1 MRETLWR
8 SAPLVYAAVMADTVA
23 TSPLPLRSLKIQ
35 APIMLVSLAHGSTH
49 WVVATFYLL
58 LPSLS
63 SGLGLNYTETGFL
76 VSSLFIGSV
85 IANLPSGALVDLT
98 GRRIAIQIAS
108 LLLCTVALAA
118 LGIVTG
124 FAALC
129 LCLGLLGI
137 ANVMWHPAAISWLSI
152 QLPKNRG
159 YSMAVHSLFANL
171 GDAAGPVA
179 AGWMLLSF
187 SWQHTAEIN
196 ALVCIVCAIAL
207 GAFLGRGQRNLE
219 MPRRPH
225 AKEYWSGLATLLR
238 SRAQWSFFLMA
249 GCRTLTQTGLL
260 AFLPLY
266 LSHDLGLSPFG
277 MGLAMMVLQLGG
289 MIATPF
295 AGVLSDRIG
304 RRPVVLAG
312 MFSTTIVVLALTF
325 IKDPI
330 IYVAC
335 VSILG
340 FFMYATRPVVQSWQM
355 DRSPP
360 ELLASM
366 TGAMFMV
373 QAVMS
378 GAAPL
383 IGGVL
388 ADHFGLISVF
398 YFLAASV
405 LLANILCF
413 TIPKTEHGA

>member
-1 MRETLWR
+1 MLRPMAAETAL
-8 SAPLVYAAVMADTVA
+8 A
-23 TSPLPLRSLKIQ
+23 SPLPFRSVKTQL
-35 APIMLVSLAHGSTH
+35 PIMLVSLAHGSTH

-63 SGLGLNYTETGFL
+63 KELGLNYTETGFL
-76 VSSLFIGSV
+76 VTSLFIGSV
-85 IANLPSGALVDLT
+85 IANLPSGMLVDLT
-98 GRRIAIQIAS
+98 GRRIVFQIAS
-108 LLLCTVALAA
+108 LLLCTISLAA
-118 LGIVTG
+118 IGIVTG

-129 LCLGLLGI
+129 CCLGLLGI

-152 QLPKNRG
+152 RLPRNRG

-179 AGWMLLSF
+179 AGWMLLSL

-196 ALVCIVCAIAL
+196 ALSCVVCAIAVA
-207 GAFLGRGQRNLE
+207 AFLGRSEHGAA
-219 MPRRPH
+219 MPRRPDAH
-225 AKEYWSGLATLLR
+225 AYWSGLAALMR

-266 LSHDLGLSPFG
+266 LSRDLGMSPFA
-277 MGLAMMVLQLGG
+277 MGIAMMVLQLGG

-312 MFSTTIVVLALTF
+312 MSSTTVVVIALTF
-325 IKDPI
+325 VKDPA

-340 FFMYATRPVVQSWQM
+340 FFMYATRPVIQSWQM

-366 TGAMFMV
+366 TGAMFAV

-378 GAAPL
+378 GAAPVA
-383 IGGVL
+383 GGLL
-388 ADHFGLISVF
+388 ADRFGLISVF

-405 LLANILCF
+405 LIANLLCLM
-413 TIPKTEHGA
+413 IPKSEHGT

>member
-1 MRETLWR
+1 MTVET
-8 SAPLVYAAVMADTVA
+8 AAETPLA
-23 TSPLPLRSLKIQ
+23 LRSLKVQ
-35 APIMLVSLAHGSTH
+35 LPIMLVSLAHGSTH

-63 SGLGLNYTETGFL
+63 RGLGLTYTETGFL
-76 VSSLFIGSV
+76 VTSLFVGSV
-85 IANLPSGALVDLT
+85 LANLPSGMLVDLT

-108 LLLCTVALAA
+108 LLLCTISLGA
-118 LGIVTG
+118 LGIVSG
-124 FAALC
+124 FTMLC
-129 LCLGLLGI
+129 ACLGMLGI
-137 ANVMWHPAAISWLSI
+137 ANVMWHPAAISFLSQ

-159 YSMAVHSLFANL
+159 YSMAVHSVFANL

-179 AGWMLLSF
+179 AGWMLPSL

-196 ALVCIVCAIAL
+196 ALVCVICAATL
-207 GAFLGRGQRNLE
+207 VAFFGMSERQTASA
-219 MPRRPH
+219 RRPS
-225 AKEYWSGLATLLR
+225 AQQYWSGLALLLR

-266 LSHDLGLSPFG
+266 LAHDLGLSPFA
-277 MGLAMMVLQLGG
+277 MGLAMMALQLGG

-295 AGVLSDRIG
+295 AGILSDRIG

-312 MFSTTIVVLALTF
+312 MVSTTVVVVALTF
-325 IKDPI
+325 IRDPI

-335 VSILG
+335 VSVLG
-340 FFMYATRPVVQSWQM
+340 FFMYATRPVIQSWQM

-373 QAVMS
+373 QAMMS
-378 GAAPL
+378 AIAPL
-383 IGGVL
+383 IGGML
-388 ADHFGLISVF
+388 ADRYGLLSVF

-405 LLANILCF
+405 LLANLLCF
-413 TIPKTEHGA
+413 TIPKTEHGP

>member
-1 MRETLWR
+1 
-8 SAPLVYAAVMADTVA
+8 
-23 TSPLPLRSLKIQ
+23 
-35 APIMLVSLAHGSTH
+35 MLVSLAHGSTH

-63 SGLGLNYTETGFL
+63 RSLDLNYTETGFL
-76 VSSLFIGSV
+76 VTSLFIGSV
-85 IANLPSGALVDLT
+85 LANLPSGMLVDLT
-98 GRRIAIQIAS
+98 GRRVAIQIAS

-118 LGIVTG
+118 LGVVTG

-137 ANVMWHPAAISWLSI
+137 ANVMWHPAAISFLSI
-152 QLPKNRG
+152 HLPKNRG
-159 YSMAVHSLFANL
+159 YSMAVHSVFANL

-179 AGWMLLSF
+179 AGWMLLSL

-196 ALVCIVCAIAL
+196 ALPCVLCAVAVA
-207 GAFLGRGQRNLE
+207 AFFGRSAGDADSA
-219 MPRRPH
+219 RRPD
-225 AKEYWSGLATLLR
+225 ARQYWSGLATLMR

-266 LSHDLGLSPFG
+266 LAHDLGMSPFA

-295 AGVLSDRIG
+295 AGILSDRVG

-312 MFSTTIVVLALTF
+312 MVSTTVVVVALTF
-325 IKDPI
+325 IRDPM

-335 VSILG
+335 VSVLG
-340 FFMYATRPVVQSWQM
+340 FFMYATRPVIQSWQM

-378 GAAPL
+378 AAAPL
-383 IGGVL
+383 IGGML
-388 ADHFGLISVF
+388 ADRYGLIAVF

-405 LLANILCF
+405 LIANLLCL

>member
-1 MRETLWR
+1 
-8 SAPLVYAAVMADTVA
+8 
-23 TSPLPLRSLKIQ
+23 
-35 APIMLVSLAHGSTH
+35 MLVSLAHGSTH

-58 LPSLS
+58 LPAMSR
-63 SGLGLNYTETGFL
+63 GLGLNYTETGFL
-76 VSSLFIGSV
+76 VTSLFIGSV
-85 IANLPSGALVDLT
+85 LANLPSGMLVDLT
-98 GRRIAIQIAS
+98 GRRVAIQIAS
-108 LLLCTVALAA
+108 LLLCTIALAA
-118 LGIVTG
+118 LGVVTG

-137 ANVMWHPAAISWLSI
+137 ANVMWHPAAISFLSI

-159 YSMAVHSLFANL
+159 YSMAVHSVFANL

-179 AGWMLLSF
+179 AGWMLLSL
-187 SWQHTAEIN
+187 SWQHAAEIN
-196 ALVCIVCAIAL
+196 ALPCVLCAVAVAAFFGRSRGIAD
-207 GAFLGRGQRNLE
+207 AT
-219 MPRRPH
+219 RRPD
-225 AKEYWSGLATLLR
+225 AKQYWSGLAMLMR

-266 LSHDLGLSPFG
+266 LAHDLGLSPFA

-295 AGVLSDRIG
+295 AGILSDRIG

-312 MFSTTIVVLALTF
+312 MVSTTIVVVALTF
-325 IKDPI
+325 IRDPM

-335 VSILG
+335 VSVLG
-340 FFMYATRPVVQSWQM
+340 FFMYATRPVIQSWQM

-378 GAAPL
+378 AAAPL
-383 IGGVL
+383 IGGML
-388 ADHFGLISVF
+388 ADRYGLIAVF

-405 LLANILCF
+405 LMANLLCL

>member
-1 MRETLWR
+1 MTAESVT
-8 SAPLVYAAVMADTVA
+8 AGTI
-23 TSPLPLRSLKIQ
+23 PLRSLKTQ
-35 APIMLVSLAHGSTH
+35 LPIMLVSLAHGSTH

-76 VSSLFIGSV
+76 VTSLFIGSV
-85 IANLPSGALVDLT
+85 LANLPSGALVDLT

-108 LLLCTVALAA
+108 LLLCTVSLAA
-118 LGIVTG
+118 LGVVTG

-129 LCLGLLGI
+129 LSLGLLGI

-196 ALVCIVCAIAL
+196 ALVCIVCAIAV
-207 GAFLGRGQRNLE
+207 GAFLGRSHASADT
-219 MPRRPH
+219 PRRPQ
-225 AKEYWSGLATLLR
+225 AKEYWSGLAALLR

-266 LSHDLGLSPFG
+266 LSHDLGMSPFA
-277 MGLAMMVLQLGG
+277 MGIAMMVLQLGG

-312 MFSTTIVVLALTF
+312 MASTTVVVVALTF
-325 IKDPI
+325 IKDPV

-335 VSILG
+335 VSVLG
-340 FFMYATRPVVQSWQM
+340 FFMYATRPVIQSWQM

-360 ELLASM
+360 EMIASM

-378 GAAPL
+378 ASAPL
-383 IGGVL
+383 IGGLL
-388 ADHFGLISVF
+388 ADRFGLISVF
-398 YFLAASV
+398 YFLAVSV
-405 LLANILCF
+405 LLANLLCL

>member
-1 MRETLWR
+1 MTAETTAE
-8 SAPLVYAAVMADTVA
+8 SPAESGVA
-23 TSPLPLRSLKIQ
+23 LRSLRTQ
-35 APIMLVSLAHGSTH
+35 FPIMLVSLAHGSTH

-63 SGLGLNYTETGFL
+63 TGLGLNYTETGFL
-76 VSSLFIGSV
+76 VTSLFVGSML
-85 IANLPSGALVDLT
+85 ANLPSGMLVDLT
-98 GRRIAIQIAS
+98 GKRIAIQIAS
-108 LLLCTVALAA
+108 LLLCTVALAS
-118 LGIVTG
+118 LGFVTG
-124 FAALC
+124 FTALC
-129 LCLGLLGI
+129 LCLGLLGV
-137 ANVMWHPAAISWLSI
+137 ANVLWHPAAISWLSI

-159 YSMAVHSLFANL
+159 YSMAVHSVFANL

-179 AGWMLLSF
+179 AGWMLLSI

-196 ALVCIVCAIAL
+196 SLTCVVCAIAVAAFFGRSDRSA
-207 GAFLGRGQRNLE
+207 GA
-219 MPRRPH
+219 PRRPN
-225 AKEYWSGLATLLR
+225 AKQYWSGLATLLR

-266 LSHDLGLSPFG
+266 LSHDLGMSPFA
-277 MGLAMMVLQLGG
+277 MGLAMMALQLGG
-289 MIATPF
+289 IVATPF
-295 AGVLSDRIG
+295 AGILSDRIG

-312 MFSTTIVVLALTF
+312 MVSTTIVVLALTF
-325 IKDPI
+325 IRDPM

-335 VSILG
+335 VSVLG
-340 FFMYATRPVVQSWQM
+340 FFMYATRPVIQSWQM

-378 GAAPL
+378 GTAPL
-383 IGGVL
+383 IGGML
-388 ADHFGLISVF
+388 ADRYGLISVF

-405 LLANILCF
+405 LIANLLCLV
-413 TIPKTEHGA
+413 IPKTEHGT

>member
-1 MRETLWR
+1 MR
-8 SAPLVYAAVMADTVA
+8 LVYARCMTVEAAAEGAVA
-23 TSPLPLRSLKIQ
+23 LRSLKTQ
-35 APIMLVSLAHGSTH
+35 LPIMLVSAAHGSTH
-49 WVVATFYLL
+49 WAVATFYLL

-63 SGLGLNYTETGFL
+63 RGLGLNYTETGFL
-76 VSSLFIGSV
+76 VTSLFIGSV
-85 IANLPSGALVDLT
+85 IANLPSGMLVDLT
-98 GRRIAIQIAS
+98 GRRIAFQIAS
-108 LLLCTVALAA
+108 LLLCTISLAA
-118 LGIVTG
+118 LGLVTG

-196 ALVCIVCAIAL
+196 ALTCIICAVAL
-207 GAFLGRGQRNLE
+207 AAFLGRSDRSAA
-219 MPRRPH
+219 MPRRPN
-225 AKEYWSGLATLLR
+225 ARQYWAGLAGLMR

-260 AFLPLY
+260 TFLPLY
-266 LSHDLGLSPFG
+266 LSHDLGLSPFA

-312 MFSTTIVVLALTF
+312 MGSTTVVVLALTLVR
-325 IKDPI
+325 DPV
-330 IYVAC
+330 IYVVC
-335 VSILG
+335 VSVLG
-340 FFMYATRPVVQSWQM
+340 FFMYATRPVIQSWQM

-383 IGGVL
+383 IGGLL
-388 ADHFGLISVF
+388 ADRYGLIAVF
-398 YFLAASV
+398 YLFAASV
-405 LLANILCF
+405 LLGNLLCL
-413 TIPKTEHGA
+413 TVPKTEHAT

>member
-1 MRETLWR
+1 MMTAE
-8 SAPLVYAAVMADTVA
+8 SAASPPVA
-23 TSPLPLRSLKIQ
+23 LRSVKVQL
-35 APIMLVSLAHGSTH
+35 PIMLVSLAHGSTH
-49 WVVATFYLL
+49 WVVGTFYLL

-63 SGLGLNYTETGFL
+63 RGLGLNYTETGFL
-76 VSSLFIGSV
+76 VTSLFIGSV
-85 IANLPSGALVDLT
+85 IANLPSGMLVDLT

-118 LGIVTG
+118 IGVVTG
-124 FAALC
+124 FATQC

-137 ANVMWHPAAISWLSI
+137 ANVMWHPAAISFLSI

-159 YSMAVHSLFANL
+159 YSMAVHSVFANL

-187 SWQHTAEIN
+187 SWQHTAEVN
-196 ALVCIVCAIAL
+196 AVACVICAIAL
-207 GAFLGRGQRNLE
+207 AAFFGVNERDTAAT
-219 MPRRPH
+219 RRPN
-225 AKEYWSGLATLLR
+225 ARQYWAGLAVLMR

-266 LSHDLGLSPFG
+266 LSHDLGLSPFA
-277 MGLAMMVLQLGG
+277 MGLAMMALQLGG
-289 MIATPF
+289 LVATPF
-295 AGVLSDRIG
+295 AGILSDRIG

-312 MFSTTIVVLALTF
+312 MISTTIIVLALTF
-325 IKDPI
+325 IRDPM

-335 VSILG
+335 VSVLG

-373 QAVMS
+373 QALMS
-378 GAAPL
+378 AIAPV
-383 IGGVL
+383 IGGML
-388 ADHFGLISVF
+388 ADRFGLISVF

-405 LLANILCF
+405 LLANLLCL
-413 TIPKTEHGA
+413 TMPKTEYDS

>member
-1 MRETLWR
+1 MTAETAAE
-8 SAPLVYAAVMADTVA
+8 APIA
-23 TSPLPLRSLKIQ
+23 LRTLKIQ
-35 APIMLVSLAHGSTH
+35 LPIMLVSLAHGSTH

-63 SGLGLNYTETGFL
+63 SSLGLNYTETGFL
-76 VSSLFIGSV
+76 VTALFIGSV
-85 IANLPSGALVDLT
+85 VANLPSGMLVDLT

-108 LLLCTVALAA
+108 LLLCTISLAA
-118 LGIVTG
+118 LGVVTG
-124 FAALC
+124 FAMLC
-129 LCLGLLGI
+129 VCLGLLGI
-137 ANVMWHPAAISWLSI
+137 ANVMWHPAAISFLSL

-159 YSMAVHSLFANL
+159 YSMAVHSVFANL

-179 AGWMLLSF
+179 AGWMLLSL

-196 ALVCIVCAIAL
+196 ALVCVVCAVVLAAFFGL
-207 GAFLGRGQRNLE
+207 SERGTGAV
-219 MPRRPH
+219 RRPD
-225 AKEYWSGLATLLR
+225 AKQYWSGLALLMR

-266 LSHDLGLSPFG
+266 LAHDLGMSPFA

-295 AGVLSDRIG
+295 AGILSDRIG

-312 MFSTTIVVLALTF
+312 MVSTTIVVVALTF
-325 IKDPI
+325 IRDPM

-335 VSILG
+335 VSVLG
-340 FFMYATRPVVQSWQM
+340 FFMYATRPVIQSWQM

-373 QAVMS
+373 QAMMS
-378 GAAPL
+378 AAAPL
-383 IGGVL
+383 IGGML
-388 ADHFGLISVF
+388 ADRYGLIAVF

-405 LLANILCF
+405 LMANLLCL
-413 TIPKTEHGA
+413 TIPKTEHGT

>member
-1 MRETLWR
+1 MTAET
-8 SAPLVYAAVMADTVA
+8 AAQTPLAF
-23 TSPLPLRSLKIQ
+23 RSLTTQ
-35 APIMLVSLAHGSTH
+35 LPIMLVSLAHGSTH

-63 SGLGLNYTETGFL
+63 SSLGLNYTETGFL
-76 VSSLFIGSV
+76 VTSLFIGSV
-85 IANLPSGALVDLT
+85 LANLPSGMLVDLT
-98 GRRIAIQIAS
+98 GRRIAIQVAS
-108 LLLCTVALAA
+108 LLLCTISLAA
-118 LGIVTG
+118 LGVVTG

-137 ANVMWHPAAISWLSI
+137 ANVMWHPAAISFLSI
-152 QLPKNRG
+152 LLPRNRG
-159 YSMAVHSLFANL
+159 YSMAVHSVFANL

-179 AGWMLLSF
+179 AGWMLLSL

-196 ALVCIVCAIAL
+196 ALICIIFAIAL
-207 GAFLGRGQRNLE
+207 TAFLGRSDRKAAAV
-219 MPRRPH
+219 RRPNT
-225 AKEYWSGLATLLR
+225 KQYWSGLARLMR

-266 LSHDLGLSPFG
+266 LAHDMGMSPFA
-277 MGLAMMVLQLGG
+277 MGLAMMALQLGG

-295 AGVLSDRIG
+295 AGILSDRIG

-312 MFSTTIVVLALTF
+312 MVSTTIVVVALTF
-325 IKDPI
+325 IRDPM

-335 VSILG
+335 VSVLG
-340 FFMYATRPVVQSWQM
+340 FFMYATRPVIQSWQM

-378 GAAPL
+378 GTAPI
-383 IGGVL
+383 IGGML
-388 ADHFGLISVF
+388 ADRYGLIAVF

-405 LLANILCF
+405 LLANLLCL

>member
-1 MRETLWR
+1 MTTETLVAA
-8 SAPLVYAAVMADTVA
+8 AP
-23 TSPLPLRSLKIQ
+23 SLRSLKTQ
-35 APIMLVSLAHGSTH
+35 FPILLVSIAHGSTH

-58 LPSLS
+58 LPALS
-63 SGLGLNYTETGFL
+63 TSLGLSYTETGLL
-76 VSSLFIGSV
+76 VTSLFAGSV

-98 GRRIAIQIAS
+98 GRRIGIQIAS
-108 LLLCTVALAA
+108 LLLCTASLAA

-129 LCLGLLGI
+129 FCLAMLGI
-137 ANVMWHPAAISWLSI
+137 ANVMWHPAAISFLSLR
-152 QLPKNRG
+152 LPNNRG

-196 ALVCIVCAIAL
+196 ALICILCAVAVGL
-207 GAFLGRGQRNLE
+207 LLGRGERERE
-219 MPRRPH
+219 MPRRLNFR
-225 AKEYWSGLATLLR
+225 EYWSGLCAVMQ

-266 LSHDLGLSPFG
+266 LAHDLGMSPFA

-312 MFSTTIVVLALTF
+312 MASTTIVVIALTF
-325 IKDPI
+325 VRDPM

-335 VSILG
+335 VSVLG
-340 FFMYATRPVVQSWQM
+340 FFMYATRPVIQSWQM

-360 ELLASM
+360 HLLASM

-378 GAAPL
+378 ATAPI
-383 IGGVL
+383 IGGML
-388 ADHFGLISVF
+388 ADRYGLLSVF

-405 LLANILCF
+405 LLANLLCF

>member
-1 MRETLWR
+1 MTAET
-8 SAPLVYAAVMADTVA
+8 AASPPVA
-23 TSPLPLRSLKIQ
+23 LRSLKVQ
-35 APIMLVSLAHGSTH
+35 LPIMLVSLAHGSTH

-76 VSSLFIGSV
+76 VTSLFIGSV
-85 IANLPSGALVDLT
+85 IANLPSGMLVDLT

-108 LLLCTVALAA
+108 LLLCTIALAA

-124 FAALC
+124 FAMLC
-129 LCLGLLGI
+129 LCLGLLGV
-137 ANVMWHPAAISWLSI
+137 ANVMWHPAAISFLSI

-159 YSMAVHSLFANL
+159 YSMAVHSVFANL

-187 SWQHTAEIN
+187 SWQHTAEVN
-196 ALVCIVCAIAL
+196 AFACVVCAIAL
-207 GAFLGRGQRNLE
+207 VAFFGVSERDAAVT
-219 MPRRPH
+219 RRPNVRQ
-225 AKEYWSGLATLLR
+225 YWSGLAVLMR

-266 LSHDLGLSPFG
+266 LSHDLGLSPFA
-277 MGLAMMVLQLGG
+277 MGLAMMALQLGG
-289 MIATPF
+289 LVATPF
-295 AGVLSDRIG
+295 AGILSDRIG

-312 MFSTTIVVLALTF
+312 MISTTIIVVALTF
-325 IKDPI
+325 IRDPI
-330 IYVAC
+330 AYVAC
-335 VSILG
+335 VSVLG

-373 QAVMS
+373 QALMS
-378 GAAPL
+378 AIAPV
-383 IGGVL
+383 IGGML
-388 ADHFGLISVF
+388 ADRFGLLSVF

-405 LLANILCF
+405 LLANLLCL
-413 TIPKTEHGA
+413 TMPKTEYGS

>member
-1 MRETLWR
+1 MTAESVT
-8 SAPLVYAAVMADTVA
+8 AGTV
-23 TSPLPLRSLKIQ
+23 PLRSLRTQ
-35 APIMLVSLAHGSTH
+35 LPIMLVGIAHGSTH

-76 VSSLFIGSV
+76 VTSLFLGSV
-85 IANLPSGALVDLT
+85 LANLPSGALVDLT

-108 LLLCTVALAA
+108 LLLCTVSLAA
-118 LGIVTG
+118 LGVVTG

-152 QLPKNRG
+152 RLPKNRG

-171 GDAAGPVA
+171 GDAVGPVV

-187 SWQHTAEIN
+187 SWQRTAEIN
-196 ALVCIVCAIAL
+196 ALVCIVCAVAL
-207 GAFLGRGQRNLE
+207 GAFLGRSPAGAD
-219 MPRRPH
+219 MPRRPRP
-225 AKEYWSGLATLLR
+225 KEYWSGLAVLLR

-266 LSHDLGLSPFG
+266 LAHDLGMSPFA
-277 MGLAMMVLQLGG
+277 MGIAMMVLQLGG

-312 MFSTTIVVLALTF
+312 MASTTVVVVALTF
-325 IKDPI
+325 IKDPV

-335 VSILG
+335 VSVLG
-340 FFMYATRPVVQSWQM
+340 FFMYATRPVIQSWQM

-360 ELLASM
+360 EMVASM

-373 QAVMS
+373 QAIMS
-378 GAAPL
+378 ASAPL
-383 IGGVL
+383 IGGLL
-388 ADHFGLISVF
+388 ADRFGLISVF
-398 YFLAASV
+398 YFLAVSV
-405 LLANILCF
+405 LLANLLCL

>member
-1 MRETLWR
+1 MT
-8 SAPLVYAAVMADTVA
+8 LVYADRAMTAETAAA
-23 TSPLPLRSLKIQ
+23 TTPAPALRSLKVQ
-35 APIMLVSLAHGSTH
+35 LPIMLVSLAHGSTH

-63 SGLGLNYTETGFL
+63 RSLGLNYTETGFL
-76 VSSLFIGSV
+76 VTSLFVGSV
-85 IANLPSGALVDLT
+85 LANLPSGMLVDLT
-98 GRRIAIQIAS
+98 GRRLAIQIAS

-124 FAALC
+124 FSLLC
-129 LCLGLLGI
+129 LCLGLLGV
-137 ANVMWHPAAISWLSI
+137 ANVMWHPAAISFLSL

-159 YSMAVHSLFANL
+159 YSMAVHSVFANL

-179 AGWMLLSF
+179 AGWMLLSLT
-187 SWQHTAEIN
+187 WQRTAEIN
-196 ALVCIVCAIAL
+196 ALACVLCAAAL
-207 GAFLGRGQRNLE
+207 LAFFGVNERN
-219 MPRRPH
+219 PSSVRRPS
-225 AKEYWSGLATLLR
+225 AKQYWAGFGLLMR

-266 LSHDLGLSPFG
+266 LSHDLGMSPFT

-295 AGVLSDRIG
+295 AGILSDRIG

-312 MFSTTIVVLALTF
+312 MFSTTVVVVALTF
-325 IKDPI
+325 IRDPM

-340 FFMYATRPVVQSWQM
+340 FFMYATRPVIQSWQM

-378 GAAPL
+378 AAAPL
-383 IGGVL
+383 IGGML
-388 ADHFGLISVF
+388 ADHYGLLSVF

-405 LLANILCF
+405 LLANLLCL

>member
-1 MRETLWR
+1 MLG
-8 SAPLVYAAVMADTVA
+8 VMTAESVTA
-23 TSPLPLRSLKIQ
+23 GTIPLRSLKTQ
-35 APIMLVSLAHGSTH
+35 LPIMLVSLAHGSTH

-76 VSSLFIGSV
+76 VTSLFIGSV
-85 IANLPSGALVDLT
+85 LANLPSGALVDLT

-108 LLLCTVALAA
+108 LLLCTVSLAA
-118 LGIVTG
+118 LGVVTG

-129 LCLGLLGI
+129 LSLGLLGI

-196 ALVCIVCAIAL
+196 ALVCIVCAIAV
-207 GAFLGRGQRNLE
+207 GAFLGRSHASADT
-219 MPRRPH
+219 PRRPQ
-225 AKEYWSGLATLLR
+225 AKEYWSGLAALLR

-266 LSHDLGLSPFG
+266 LSHDLGMSPFA
-277 MGLAMMVLQLGG
+277 MGIAMMVLQLGG

-312 MFSTTIVVLALTF
+312 MASTTVVVVALTF
-325 IKDPI
+325 IKDPV

-335 VSILG
+335 VSVLG
-340 FFMYATRPVVQSWQM
+340 FFMYATRPVIQSWQM

-360 ELLASM
+360 EMIASM

-378 GAAPL
+378 ASAPL
-383 IGGVL
+383 IGGLL
-388 ADHFGLISVF
+388 ADRFGLISVF
-398 YFLAASV
+398 YFLAVSV
-405 LLANILCF
+405 LLANLLCL

>member
-1 MRETLWR
+1 MTAET
-8 SAPLVYAAVMADTVA
+8 AAETTV
-23 TSPLPLRSLKIQ
+23 PLRSLKTQ
-35 APIMLVSLAHGSTH
+35 LPIMLVSLAHGSTH

-76 VSSLFIGSV
+76 VTSLFIGSV
-85 IANLPSGALVDLT
+85 IANLPSGMLVDLT
-98 GRRIAIQIAS
+98 GRRITIQIAS
-108 LLLCTVALAA
+108 LLLCTVSLAA

-124 FAALC
+124 FGALC

-179 AGWMLLSF
+179 AGWMLLSL
-187 SWQHTAEIN
+187 SWQHVAEIN
-196 ALVCIVCAIAL
+196 SLTCIVCAIVL
-207 GAFLGRGQRNLE
+207 LAFFGRSDRDTATTK
-219 MPRRPH
+219 RPN
-225 AKEYWSGLATLLR
+225 AKQYWSGLAILMR

-266 LSHDLGLSPFG
+266 LSHDLGMSPFA

-289 MIATPF
+289 MVATPF

-312 MFSTTIVVLALTF
+312 MVSTTVVVIALTF
-325 IKDPI
+325 IRDPM

-335 VSILG
+335 VSVLG
-340 FFMYATRPVVQSWQM
+340 FFMYATRPVIQSWQM

-378 GAAPL
+378 GSAPL
-383 IGGVL
+383 IGGLL

-405 LLANILCF
+405 LIANLLCL

>member
-1 MRETLWR
+1 MTAEAAT
-8 SAPLVYAAVMADTVA
+8 SAPIE
-23 TSPLPLRSLKIQ
+23 LRSLKVQ
-35 APIMLVSLAHGSTH
+35 LPIMLVSLAHGSTH

-76 VSSLFIGSV
+76 VTSLFIGSV
-85 IANLPSGALVDLT
+85 LANLPSGMLVDLT
-98 GRRIAIQIAS
+98 GRRIAIQIGS
-108 LLLCTVALAA
+108 LLLCTISLAA
-118 LGIVTG
+118 LGVVTG
-124 FAALC
+124 FAMLC
-129 LCLGLLGI
+129 VCLGLLGI
-137 ANVMWHPAAISWLSI
+137 ANVMWHPAAISFLSL

-159 YSMAVHSLFANL
+159 YSMAVHSVFANL

-179 AGWMLLSF
+179 AGWMLLSL

-196 ALVCIVCAIAL
+196 ALVCVICAVVMASFFGL
-207 GAFLGRGQRNLE
+207 NERSAGAS
-219 MPRRPH
+219 RRPN
-225 AKEYWSGLATLLR
+225 ARQYWSGLALLMR

-266 LSHDLGLSPFG
+266 LAHDLGMSPFA

-295 AGVLSDRIG
+295 AGILSDRIG

-312 MFSTTIVVLALTF
+312 MVSTTVVVVALTF
-325 IKDPI
+325 IRDPM

-335 VSILG
+335 VSVLG
-340 FFMYATRPVVQSWQM
+340 FFMYATRPVIQSWQM

-373 QAVMS
+373 QAMMS
-378 GAAPL
+378 AAAPL
-383 IGGVL
+383 IGGML
-388 ADHFGLISVF
+388 ADRYGLIAVF

-405 LLANILCF
+405 LMANLLCL

>member
-1 MRETLWR
+1 
-8 SAPLVYAAVMADTVA
+8 
-23 TSPLPLRSLKIQ
+23 
-35 APIMLVSLAHGSTH
+35 
-49 WVVATFYLL
+49 
-58 LPSLS
+58 
-63 SGLGLNYTETGFL
+63 
-76 VSSLFIGSV
+76 
-85 IANLPSGALVDLT
+85 
-98 GRRIAIQIAS
+98 
-108 LLLCTVALAA
+108 
-118 LGIVTG
+118 
-124 FAALC
+124 
-129 LCLGLLGI
+129 
-137 ANVMWHPAAISWLSI
+137 MWHPAAISFLSL

-159 YSMAVHSLFANL
+159 YSMAVHSVFANL

-179 AGWMLLSF
+179 AGWMLLSL

-196 ALVCIVCAIAL
+196 ALVCVICAVVMASFFGL
-207 GAFLGRGQRNLE
+207 NERSAGAS
-219 MPRRPH
+219 RRPN
-225 AKEYWSGLATLLR
+225 ARQYWSGLALLMR

-266 LSHDLGLSPFG
+266 LAHDLGMSPFA

-295 AGVLSDRIG
+295 AGILSDRIG

-312 MFSTTIVVLALTF
+312 MVSTTVVVVALTF
-325 IKDPI
+325 IRDPM

-335 VSILG
+335 VSVLG
-340 FFMYATRPVVQSWQM
+340 FFMYATRPVIQSWQM

-373 QAVMS
+373 QAMMS
-378 GAAPL
+378 AAAPL
-383 IGGVL
+383 IGGML
-388 ADHFGLISVF
+388 ADRYGLIAVF

-405 LLANILCF
+405 LMANLLCL

>member
-1 MRETLWR
+1 MTAETTLE
-8 SAPLVYAAVMADTVA
+8 AA
-23 TSPLPLRSLKIQ
+23 LPLRSLKTQ
-35 APIMLVSLAHGSTH
+35 LPIVLVSLAHGSTH

-76 VSSLFIGSV
+76 VTSLFIGSV
-85 IANLPSGALVDLT
+85 IANLPSGMLVDLT

-108 LLLCTVALAA
+108 LLLCTVSLAA
-118 LGIVTG
+118 LGMVTG
-124 FAALC
+124 FGALC
-129 LCLGLLGI
+129 VCLGLLGI

-152 QLPKNRG
+152 HLPKNRG

-179 AGWMLLSF
+179 AGWMLLSL

-196 ALVCIVCAIAL
+196 SLICVIFAVILL
-207 GAFLGRGQRNLE
+207 AFFGRSDRSAA
-219 MPRRPH
+219 MPRRPN
-225 AKEYWSGLATLLR
+225 AKQYWSGLATLMR

-266 LSHDLGLSPFG
+266 LSHDLGMSPFA

-289 MIATPF
+289 MVATPF

-312 MFSTTIVVLALTF
+312 MASTTVVVLALTF
-325 IKDPI
+325 IRDPM

-335 VSILG
+335 VSVLG
-340 FFMYATRPVVQSWQM
+340 FFMYATRPVIQSWQM

-378 GAAPL
+378 GTAPV
-383 IGGVL
+383 IGGLL
-388 ADHFGLISVF
+388 ADHYGLISVF

-405 LLANILCF
+405 LLANLLCL
-413 TIPKTEHGA
+413 TIPKTEHGT